1 MGSSIFVRNTSTNSG
16 SLQCRFRVQGRRPEL
31 WDPATGQTGIGIDFR
46 QEPAGGTTLDL
57 PLAAGGS
64 TFVLF
69 PITRS
74 EKPLLRPAAPDS
86 EEPIPGPWT
95 VRFAEGW
102 GAPAE
107 TRFDTLQSWT
117 ESADEGIRY
126 FSGPAVYQKTL
137 EIAAAK
143 LAPGRRV
150 FLDLGDVREVGEV
163 FLNGQSLG
171 VVWKPPFRVD
181 LTPAAHP
188 GANEIKIQIVNLW
201 INRLQGDRV
210 TKGKRYTRT
219 NQKPFTDSLG
229 GDEPWREQPSG
240 LLGPVRLIFAPA
252 EIQAREE
259 IVPR

>member
-126 FSGPAVYQKTL
+126 FSGPAVYQVCDGRCFSQTETFQNIDIERL
-137 EIAAAK
+137 EKFA
-143 LAPGRRV
+143 
-150 FLDLGDVREVGEV
+150 DLLR
-163 FLNGQSLG
+163 QCSA
-171 VVWKPPFRVD
+171 
-181 LTPAAHP
+181 T
-188 GANEIKIQIVNLW
+188 
-201 INRLQGDRV
+201 
-210 TKGKRYTRT
+210 
-219 NQKPFTDSLG
+219 
-229 GDEPWREQPSG
+229 
-240 LLGPVRLIFAPA
+240 
-252 EIQAREE
+252 
-259 IVPR
+259 